1 MSCILDQFTQH
12 FEKNLDAKNVD
23 KLKKNLA
30 DRAIMN
36 EMEQTIQ
43 VIAYNWQVFFSIRPF
58 WICLSRNVSSNIK

>member
-12 FEKNLDAKNVD
+12 FEKNLDAKHVD

-43 VIAYNWQVFFSIRPF
+43 VITYNWQVFFSIRPF
-58 WICLSRNVSSNIK
+58 FGFV